1 MTQALSRGE
10 IRGRRWQTHSCAAV
24 YAFVNTESA
33 PLAKEL
39 MLFPNAR

>member
-1 MTQALSRGE
+1 MPSTGTSRE
-10 IRGRRWQTHSCAAV
+10 SSFLAI

-39 MLFPNAR
+39 ILFPRAR